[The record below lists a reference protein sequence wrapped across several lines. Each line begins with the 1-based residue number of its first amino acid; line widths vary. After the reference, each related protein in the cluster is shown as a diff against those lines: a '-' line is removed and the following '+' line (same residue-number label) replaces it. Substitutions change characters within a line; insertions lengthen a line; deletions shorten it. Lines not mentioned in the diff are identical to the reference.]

1 MDYNQRDFFQYP
13 FPYPYLFPYQGM
25 YMGNTDSE
33 RDFDYLQQMYPKEAR
48 QIQKL
53 VEEECDRLEYEG
65 SMMYDEY
72 PDRVSMLFLC
82 DKLQKKLEE
91 PVDSVKR
98 SLLEVLLYN
107 EMYKR
112 RCKYRRTRRFW

>member
-1 MDYNQRDFFQYP
+1 MDYNQKDFFQ
-13 FPYPYLFPYQGM
+13 FPYPYMYPLQGLYM
-25 YMGNTDSE
+25 MGNDSE
-33 RDFDYLQQMYPKEAR
+33 RALEYLQQMYPAEAR
-48 QIQKL
+48 EMQHL

-82 DKLQKKLEE
+82 DKLQNKCEQ
-91 PVDSVKR
+91 PVDQAKR

-107 EMYKR
+107 EMYRR
-112 RCKYRRTRRFW
+112 RCRYRRCRRFW

>member
-1 MDYNQRDFFQYP
+1 MQH
-13 FPYPYLFPYQGM
+13 
-25 YMGNTDSE
+25 
-33 RDFDYLQQMYPKEAR
+33 
-48 QIQKL
+48 L

-82 DKLQKKLEE
+82 DKLQNKCEQ
-91 PVDSVKR
+91 PVDQAKR

-107 EMYKR
+107 EMYRR
-112 RCKYRRTRRFW
+112 RCRYRRCRRFW